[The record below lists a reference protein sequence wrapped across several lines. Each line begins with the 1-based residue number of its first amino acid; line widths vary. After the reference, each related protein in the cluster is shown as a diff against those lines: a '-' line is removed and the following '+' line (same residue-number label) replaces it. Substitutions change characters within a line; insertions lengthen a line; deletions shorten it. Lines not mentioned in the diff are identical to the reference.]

1 MRRIAFLLVLFAAS
15 PAAAADLPP
24 GAIARLGDD
33 RFRAGS
39 HLVHIAISPDGKQF
53 ATVRWTGVGLGALT
67 LWDAATG
74 RPIRGHELNDGPFG
88 GGLFKGFVWGPGGG
102 FAVFIRAEAGKGE
115 EDPAKVFH
123 GDFRVWDFT
132 DPKAKSP
139 PVLVPVAGAAGSVTP
154 MRPDDSPEYID
165 FCFSADA
172 RRVAALWNSADRKK
186 NAVHVFELKAA
197 EIAEKLKRVGTI
209 DLGAEA
215 ADSIR
220 LSPDGKTLVTFRNLA
235 NPDARECAAT
245 AWDVATGLP
254 GKPVRVSRSYPH
266 APTLTPNGRELVEGF
281 WTEKE
286 QGYNLVDLS
295 TGKRKK
301 VTRLPEAVL
310 DDEPDDID
318 GLDGR
323 ADSVF
328 LSPGNVLVEPGRPS
342 IVLDLATGRP
352 LGRLKG
358 HLNTPSGVAVSADGS
373 RIVTADSSGLIRL
386 WDAKTLRPLNDA
398 PGHRAA
404 VSYAQFSPDGKRLL
418 TWAPDK
424 AIWLWDVAT
433 GKELR
438 AFYGAT
444 DDFQPVF
451 ARNGTTVVYSTK
463 KSLVARDLQTGLEV
477 PLPENAKK
485 IEPQAAIHSTAWM
498 SAAVPDSS
506 TDVLIHETASNTVRR
521 TLRGHRGEVRVL
533 GLTPD
538 GTKLLTAGGD
548 HTVLVWDMRLAH
560 VPLPDA
566 LKKETSA
573 AKLWNTLAVGNA
585 KDAYLAMARLAREPE
600 AAVKMAKLK
609 LKPVAKAEAE
619 TDSSKLADARAI
631 ELLEALETDASRML
645 LKELADGHADAFR
658 TQEAKRALER
668 QKAIGYNAKD
678 K

>member
-1 MRRIAFLLVLFAAS
+1 
-15 PAAAADLPP
+15 
-24 GAIARLGDD
+24 
-33 RFRAGS
+33 
-39 HLVHIAISPDGKQF
+39 
-53 ATVRWTGVGLGALT
+53 
-67 LWDAATG
+67 
-74 RPIRGHELNDGPFG
+74 
-88 GGLFKGFVWGPGGG
+88 
-102 FAVFIRAEAGKGE
+102 
-115 EDPAKVFH
+115 
-123 GDFRVWDFT
+123 
-132 DPKAKSP
+132 
-139 PVLVPVAGAAGSVTP
+139 
-154 MRPDDSPEYID
+154 
-165 FCFSADA
+165 
-172 RRVAALWNSADRKK
+172 
-186 NAVHVFELKAA
+186 
-197 EIAEKLKRVGTI
+197 
-209 DLGAEA
+209 
-215 ADSIR
+215 
-220 LSPDGKTLVTFRNLA
+220 
-235 NPDARECAAT
+235 
-245 AWDVATGLP
+245 
-254 GKPVRVSRSYPH
+254 
-266 APTLTPNGRELVEGF
+266 
-281 WTEKE
+281 
-286 QGYNLVDLS
+286 
-295 TGKRKK
+295 
-301 VTRLPEAVL
+301 
-310 DDEPDDID
+310 
-318 GLDGR
+318 
-323 ADSVF
+323 
-328 LSPGNVLVEPGRPS
+328 
-342 IVLDLATGRP
+342 
-352 LGRLKG
+352 
-358 HLNTPSGVAVSADGS
+358 
-373 RIVTADSSGLIRL
+373 
-386 WDAKTLRPLNDA
+386 
-398 PGHRAA
+398 
-404 VSYAQFSPDGKRLL
+404 
-418 TWAPDK
+418 
-424 AIWLWDVAT
+424 
-433 GKELR
+433 
-438 AFYGAT
+438 
-444 DDFQPVF
+444 VF